1 MQPSEDAE
9 LRKLVHMANQIA
21 AFFRPY
27 PPEEAATAIR
37 DHVQAFWTP
46 HMRARLQSAPAAAI
60 AALDPLAAL
69 GVGREGQ
76 GSSAPQPASGT
87 PAKD

>member
-1 MQPSEDAE
+1 MQPSEDPE
-9 LRKLVHMANQIA
+9 LPKLVHMANQIA

-27 PPEEAATAIR
+27 SREEAEAGIR
-37 DHVQAFWTP
+37 DHLAAFWTP
-46 HMRARLQSAPAAAI
+46 HMRAKLQCAPAASV

-76 GSSAPQPASGT
+76 EALPLDAR
-87 PAKD
+87 